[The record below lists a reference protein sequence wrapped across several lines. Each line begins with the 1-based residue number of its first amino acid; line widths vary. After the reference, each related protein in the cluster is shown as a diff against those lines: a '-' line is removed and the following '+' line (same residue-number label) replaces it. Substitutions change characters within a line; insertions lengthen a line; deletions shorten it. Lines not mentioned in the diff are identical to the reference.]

1 MFINAKIFVI
11 KMVSVY
17 VKVHHLMMEVLIKN
31 FENFFWMLQ
40 VPYPEANTH
49 KKNGE
54 FGKFLKKDL

>member
-1 MFINAKIFVI
+1 
-11 KMVSVY
+11 MVSVY

-54 FGKFLKKDL
+54 FWKFLKKDL